1 MDRVVEVLK
10 GERFNVR
17 LKNRKAVVKLD
28 GLANP
33 VTVSKDIAKD
43 EYKLGTNDWGMSL
56 AAVLILI
63 LGLYGYLHQSGSL
76 INAVFI
82 AGALWL
88 FVVVLLTELK
98 MTKLRALV
106 DKLNRERQ
114 R

>member
-10 GERFNVR
+10 GEGFNVR

-33 VTVSKDIAKD
+33 VTVSKDIAED

-56 AAVLILI
+56 AAVLIFM
-63 LGLYGYLHQSGSL
+63 LGLYGYQHQSGSL

>member
-1 MDRVVEVLK
+1 MQSVVEVLESE
-10 GERFNVR
+10 GFNVR
-17 LKNRKAVVKLD
+17 QKDSKAIVKLD

-33 VTVSKDIAKD
+33 VTVTKDIAKD
-43 EYKLGTNDWGMSL
+43 EYKLGSNDWGMSL
-56 AAVLILI
+56 SAFFVLV
-63 LGLYGYLHQSGSL
+63 LGLYGYQQHSDSL

-106 DKLNRERQ
+106 DRLNRERQ